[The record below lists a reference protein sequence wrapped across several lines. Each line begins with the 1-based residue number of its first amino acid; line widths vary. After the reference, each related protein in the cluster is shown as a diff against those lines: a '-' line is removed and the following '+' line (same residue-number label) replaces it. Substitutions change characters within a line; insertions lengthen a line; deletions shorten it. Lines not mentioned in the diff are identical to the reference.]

1 MKYFIIKSFLL
12 FLGLPFLIAERIPQA
27 KKLPMIPSYQDSLYT
42 GPKAMGKIHN
52 RAIDEASGLVFSRQ
66 HPGILYTH
74 NDSGGEPI
82 IYLLDK
88 IGRHVGEIKL
98 IGVNNRDWED
108 IAIGPGP
115 DPEKNYIY
123 VGEIGDNA
131 GRYKHIKIF
140 RIPEPNLLEKEMHA
154 KPDVLVLLYPDG
166 ARDAETLMVDPITQD
181 IFILSKRDS
190 VNILYR
196 APQSAFSQGEF
207 TLQRVMELPFSMS
220 VAGDISADGSQ
231 IIIKNYFTVFYWER
245 KSGETVPDALKR
257 QGKIL
262 PYKPEPQGEAIA
274 FGPAGES
281 YYTLSETRFNIH
293 PVLYRYD
300 KK

>member
-1 MKYFIIKSFLL
+1 MKYFLVKTFML
-12 FLGLPFLIAERIPQA
+12 FLALPFWISVKVPQA
-27 KKLPMIPSYQDSLYT
+27 KVLPVIPAYQDSLFT
-42 GPKAMGKIHN
+42 GPKSMGKIHN
-52 RAIDEASGLVFSRQ
+52 RTIDEASGLAFSRQ

-74 NDSGGEPI
+74 NDSGGDPI
-82 IYLLDK
+82 VYLLDTA
-88 IGRHVGEIKL
+88 GRHVGEIKL
-98 IGVNNRDWED
+98 LGVENRDWED

-115 DPEKNYIY
+115 EKNRPYIY
-123 VGEIGDNA
+123 IGEIGDNNA
-131 GRYKHIKIF
+131 KYDQIKIF
-140 RIPEPNLLEKEMHA
+140 RIPEPKLLEEEVEIN
-154 KPDVLVLLYPDG
+154 PEILILNYPDG
-166 ARDAETLMVDPITQD
+166 ARDAETLMVDPISQD

-196 APQSAFSQGEF
+196 APQSAFAQGEYV
-207 TLQRVMELPFSMS
+207 LERIMELPFTMS

-231 IIIKNYFTVFYWER
+231 IIIKNYLMVFYWER
-245 KSGETVPDALKR
+245 KEGETVPQALKR
-257 QGKIL
+257 KAKIL

-274 FGPAGES
+274 FDPQGNA